1 MKKPII
7 FVMLFLLFSVSGYAQ
22 GKQPK
27 FVKIETQALIS
38 VIEYLAALRTIGICP
53 SEKINVILT
62 ALQRAKPIEEVKNE
76 KAEKSVTDRSADTV
90 DSGK

>member
-1 MKKPII
+1 M
-7 FVMLFLLFSVSGYAQ
+7 VMFFLLLPIMAHTQ
-22 GKQPK
+22 EKQPD
-27 FVKIETQALIS
+27 FVKVETQALIS

-76 KAEKSVTDRSADTV
+76 KAEESATDRSADTV